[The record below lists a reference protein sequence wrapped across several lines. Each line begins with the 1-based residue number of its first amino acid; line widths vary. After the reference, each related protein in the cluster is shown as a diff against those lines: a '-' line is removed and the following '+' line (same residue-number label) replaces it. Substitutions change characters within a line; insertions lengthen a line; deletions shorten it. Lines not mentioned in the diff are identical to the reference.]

1 MNARTII
8 THAFHSNSAFSSLL
22 TISCTTAKLPSYS
35 EHSARRK
42 LPRDF
47 SPPAF
52 PTKVRK
58 LRVGDFEVVRGQ
70 ASLTAEAQETRLF
83 CSVSL
88 NFSVSRLPSRS
99 PVPGTTRSSRRA
111 RFTGRSVSRPTPG
124 SGGVRRYYLSCEYQ
138 TRAGAALYYNLLTD
152 VIITIPYK

>member
-1 MNARTII
+1 MTITNAFRPST
-8 THAFHSNSAFSSLL
+8 AFTAGYYGPA
-22 TISCTTAKLPSYS
+22 TAKLPSYA
-35 EHSARRK
+35 EHSAPASHREIFF
-42 LPRDF
+42 PAAF
-47 SPPAF
+47 S
-52 PTKVRK
+52 TKVRK

-70 ASLTAEAQETRLF
+70 ASLTAEARRTRVF

-88 NFSVSRLPSRS
+88 NFSVFHLFALPTTLAPVSQHAPSVRS
-99 PVPGTTRSSRRA
+99 PVSSASPVRLA
-111 RFTGRSVSRPTPG
+111 AD